1 MPAPAAMPGI
11 PQAVPIA
18 DPQVLAVV
26 ATPVGMRVLMARFFS
41 HMISENVQVFWAALQ
56 GGEFI
61 TDAAEAAGTYR
72 KQGARWVVASG
83 GVRPRRGRN
92 VNGRY
97 LSFAE
102 REEIALGRAAG
113 ESMRA
118 IAKRLGRSPSTI
130 SRELGRN
137 AEAPGRYRATSA
149 HAVAWRRA
157 ARPKPAK
164 LATNLVLR
172 GKVEQDLEK
181 KYSPEQIAGRLRV
194 EFPDD
199 PEMWVSHE
207 TIYQSLYVQSRGALR
222 RELTKCLRTGRALR
236 HPGRQPGQRKNR
248 IPDMVNIS
256 ERPAEAADR
265 AVPGHWEGDLI
276 IGKGNQ
282 TAVGTLV
289 ERSTGYL
296 MLVHLPDGYK
306 PEQVAPALAAKIRT
320 LPETVRRS
328 LTWDQGPEMRDWKQV
343 AVAADVEV
351 FFCDPHKPWQRGTN
365 ENTNGLLRQYF
376 PKGSDLSVHSAAD
389 LDWVAT
395 ELNDRPRKR
404 FGFRKPDELI
414 GDLLQG

>member
-1 MPAPAAMPGI
+1 
-11 PQAVPIA
+11 
-18 DPQVLAVV
+18 
-26 ATPVGMRVLMARFFS
+26 MARFFS

-92 VNGRY
+92 VKGRY

-395 ELNDRPRKR
+395 ELHDRPRKR